1 MKIAMPSENGLLFG
15 HFGGAPQFE
24 VFTIDNENNI
34 INHEKLNSPPHENCS
49 TAIWLNEL
57 GVNVVIVS
65 GIGQGAINHLNNM
78 NIKILAG
85 AEIKKTDDLLKDFI
99 GNSLKLIETTCNHDH
114 HGCHN

>member
-1 MKIAMPSENGLLFG
+1 MKIAMPSENGLLCG

-24 VFTIDNENNI
+24 VFTIDNDNKI

-49 TAIWLNEL
+49 TAFWLNEL

-65 GIGQGAINHLNNM
+65 GIGQGAVNHFNSM
-78 NIKILAG
+78 NIKVLAG
-85 AEIKKTDDLLKDFI
+85 AEIKNVDDLIKDYFTDT
-99 GNSLKLIETTCNHDH
+99 LKLIETTCNHDH